1 MTGLDETHFRTIVN
15 VAVSNQFLG
24 WIMALGKGVRIIG
37 PDSVVRRM
45 KEEIQQIS
53 RMYEDG

>member
-1 MTGLDETHFRTIVN
+1 
-15 VAVSNQFLG
+15 
-24 WIMALGKGVRIIG
+24 MALGKGVRIIG